1 MPDPFAG
8 LTTQRPIRCDE
19 PLHPY
24 TTWKVG
30 GTARWFWE
38 PDGDAL
44 PDVLRRCRE
53 TGISVRVL
61 GRGSNVLIDSRGFDG
76 LVICMRNSFTDIE
89 VEGSTVRAGAGVQ
102 LPKLARTAS
111 RAGIAGFGFLV
122 GIPGSVGGGTAMN
135 AGLTAKGRREISTI
149 LEAATVVDLTSG
161 ETATVPAAELGL
173 DYRQSNLAEKRW
185 MVTEVVFRGPSL
197 GDPKELM
204 SEIRSHMAD
213 RHAKQPLDRRTA
225 GSTFK
230 QPAGGAAAGWYIE
243 NAGLKGCRIG
253 SAVISHKHANWIEN
267 TGAATSDDIRNLVEH
282 VQESV
287 ASRFDVALDP
297 EVTFLI

>member
-1 MPDPFAG
+1 M
-8 LTTQRPIRCDE
+8 
-19 PLHPY
+19 
-24 TTWKVG
+24 
-30 GTARWFWE
+30 
-38 PDGDAL
+38 
-44 PDVLRRCRE
+44 
-53 TGISVRVL
+53 L